1 MVSQFGIIWNHHRF
15 CQSWKQETV
24 EISPTKRCVFLRST
38 YFNSPDQDQRQ
49 RSGLSS
55 EQSCR
60 STAYFLRTK
69 FSYLHLS
76 RYHIQTWMKL
86 APKTQRTFLTGWI
99 IITNL
104 KIPKH
109 PSGPERQ
116 GTANKLSGRHG
127 VIHVT
132 GKTSR
137 NWPKPNG
144 NHGWLIWVNF
154 RCNVLQ
160 LLFLLIWGKVSWK
173 PYHTIYIYVWLYT
186 MKSALKTMDPGMV
199 QALERALWTYVHTCS
214 RLMQMWK
221 LLNEPIMSCDCIS
234 S

>member
-173 PYHTIYIYVWLYT
+173 PYHTIYIYMYDYIPWNPP
-186 MKSALKTMDPGMV
+186 LKQWIQEWSKHWNAPF
-199 QALERALWTYVHTCS
+199 EH
-214 RLMQMWK
+214 
-221 LLNEPIMSCDCIS
+221 MSILAADWCKCGS
-234 S
+234 C